1 MNNFLSGYRS
11 RLLAMEHRS
20 PLTVETYGGEI
31 RLFLAWLQQ
40 KAERGNDKKAEVPVV
55 NAGNCIDAGS
65 RIDAGNGIGMEVI
78 LKNVDT
84 ALLTDYLEERRK
96 NIGRRSAAKV
106 LSALRSFFRYL
117 YGEGLRTDNPA
128 AIMEM
133 PRRTYRLPEVLSRQ
147 EIEALLEAADIKK
160 PLGLRNRALYE
171 LIYSAGLRVSEAVHL
186 NMADLF
192 FDERIIRVMGKGQKE
207 RMAIFGDEAALWLR
221 RYLCEV
227 RPLLAKQQH
236 PKALFLS
243 RGGKR
248 LSRKGI
254 WKNYWFLAMRY
265 GTSSRL
271 HTLRHS
277 FATALL
283 AGGADLRQV
292 QELLGH
298 ADLATTQIYTHVD
311 VSLLREHHRKYLPVL
326 GV

>member
-11 RLLAMEHRS
+11 RLLVMERRS
-20 PLTVETYGGEI
+20 PLTAETYGGEI

-40 KAERGNDKKAEVPVV
+40 EAMNKKGKSTE
-55 NAGNCIDAGS
+55 GS
-65 RIDAGNGIGMEVI
+65 GADAGNRIDMEVL

-84 ALLTDYLEERRK
+84 HILTAYLEERRK
-96 NIGRRSAAKV
+96 NIGPRSAAKA
-106 LSALRSFFRYL
+106 LSALRSFFRHL
-117 YGEGLRTDNPA
+117 CDEGLRTDNPA
-128 AIMEM
+128 VMME
-133 PRRTYRLPEVLSRQ
+133 RLKLSYRLPEVLSRQ
-147 EIEALLEAADIKK
+147 KIEVLLEAADIKK

-186 NMADLF
+186 NTADLF
-192 FDERIIRVMGKGQKE
+192 FNEGIIRVRGKGEKE

-221 RYLCEV
+221 RYLSEV

-248 LSRKGI
+248 LSRKGM
-254 WKNYWFLAMRY
+254 WKNYWFLAMRS

-311 VSLLREHHRKYLPVL
+311 VSLLREHHRKFLPVL

>member
-1 MNNFLSGYRS
+1 MKDFLSGYRS
-11 RLLAMEHRS
+11 RLLTIERRS
-20 PLTVETYGGEI
+20 PLTAETYGGEI
-31 RLFLAWLQQ
+31 RFFLAWLRQE
-40 KAERGNDKKAEVPVV
+40 AVRGNGSGAEGSG
-55 NAGNCIDAGS
+55 ADAEN
-65 RIDAGNGIGMEVI
+65 RVDPEEI

-84 ALLTDYLEERRK
+84 DVLAGYMEERRK
-96 NIGRRSAAKV
+96 NIGSRSAAKA

-117 YGEGLRTDNPA
+117 CVEGLRTDNPA
-128 AIMEM
+128 AMME
-133 PRRTYRLPEVLSRQ
+133 RIKLSYRLPEVLSRQ
-147 EIEALLEAADIKK
+147 KIEVLLEAVDMNK

-186 NMADLF
+186 NTADLF
-192 FDERIIRVMGKGQKE
+192 FDEGIVRVRGKGEKE

-221 RYLCEV
+221 RYLFEV

-236 PKALFLS
+236 PRALFLS

-254 WKNYWFLAMRY
+254 WKNYRLLAMRF

-283 AGGADLRQV
+283 VGGADLRQV

-311 VSLLREHHRKYLPVL
+311 VSLLREHHRKFLPVL